1 MAEFKTYITQ
11 HGWATL
17 LNNGLLNPITSFKAG
32 DDSIIYGI
40 EENNVNPNFYQI
52 PLVGNREGTTTIP
65 NCSFAQRTPIP
76 LTPPTPTEI
85 ETIDSRVKVTFTSE
99 DCVIPFEKNNLTVKV
114 NIDKWINNLETLLT
128 TDYSRTASGLQIKVW
143 DYIAAY
149 REVYNSGTKIWST
162 AEVYTSNLD
171 ISYKLM
177 SPQDEKTYSL
187 ISPKYM
193 EVTSAGK
200 KAFVNG
206 QLRTKFASPMFLA
219 FNSKSINGVDVFGTS
234 NTLAL
239 MVDEWG
245 YIASTNTNPGQF
257 YVTGDLENKLKINP
271 NQFTKIYPAIR
282 IDETYYLLKD
292 NKNLESK
299 DGVAYMVWGYKD
311 DKGTPAIVGLIN
323 KLKLFMKSNGEEIE
337 PGVYKMV
344 VNFMVG
350 LKSGK
355 EFNRT
360 YQNNKVGGELTYEL
374 YYDENNVSTNTI
386 IIT

>member
-1 MAEFKTYITQ
+1 
-11 HGWATL
+11 
-17 LNNGLLNPITSFKAG
+17 
-32 DDSIIYGI
+32 
-40 EENNVNPNFYQI
+40 
-52 PLVGNREGTTTIP
+52 
-65 NCSFAQRTPIP
+65 
-76 LTPPTPTEI
+76 
-85 ETIDSRVKVTFTSE
+85 
-99 DCVIPFEKNNLTVKV
+99 
-114 NIDKWINNLETLLT
+114 
-128 TDYSRTASGLQIKVW
+128 
-143 DYIAAY
+143 
-149 REVYNSGTKIWST
+149 
-162 AEVYTSNLD
+162 
-171 ISYKLM
+171 
-177 SPQDEKTYSL
+177 
-187 ISPKYM
+187 
-193 EVTSAGK
+193 
-200 KAFVNG
+200 
-206 QLRTKFASPMFLA
+206 
-219 FNSKSINGVDVFGTS
+219 
-234 NTLAL
+234 